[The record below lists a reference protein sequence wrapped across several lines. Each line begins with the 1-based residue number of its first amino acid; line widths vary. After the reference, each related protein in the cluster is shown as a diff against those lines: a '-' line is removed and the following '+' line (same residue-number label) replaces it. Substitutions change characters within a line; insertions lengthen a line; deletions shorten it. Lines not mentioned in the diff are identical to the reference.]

1 MISTSPIKIEVHFTP
16 LTVDEMY
23 LKDKNVVVID
33 VLRASTTIATAL
45 SNGAKEI
52 IPVNNIESALK
63 IAGGLAADVTLRAGE
78 RGGRTIQGFNLGNSP
93 LEYTKEIVKGKSII
107 FMTTNGSA
115 AIVKGRHAKNLVV
128 VSFVN
133 LSHVVSFLKELK
145 EDLTIICAG
154 KENRFCIEDAVCAG
168 RLINKLLTGNAS
180 DLLTDDASTAACMLD
195 KNLGK
200 NVLKLLKTSE
210 HGNYLSKIG
219 FADDLEV
226 CADTDSIPVLP
237 VLSENIIKLYNKS
250 GKPNALRKA

>member
-1 MISTSPIKIEVHFTP
+1 MASTPQIKIEIHFSS

-45 SNGAKEI
+45 ANGAKEI

-63 IAGGLAADVTLRAGE
+63 IAGGLAADVMLRAGE

-93 LEYTKEIVKGKSII
+93 LEYTKEIVNGKSII

-128 VSFVN
+128 ASFVN
-133 LSHVVSFLKELK
+133 LSHVVSFLKDLK

-154 KENRFCIEDAVCAG
+154 KENRFCIEDTVCAG
-168 RLINKLLTGNAS
+168 RLVNKLLS
-180 DLLTDDASTAACMLD
+180 SDQIDLLTDDSSSAACMLD

-200 NVLKLLKTSE
+200 NVLRLLKNSE
-210 HGNYLSKIG
+210 HGKYLSEIG
-219 FADDLEV
+219 FADDLEA
-226 CADTDSIPVLP
+226 CAEIDSIPVLP
-237 VLSENIIKLYNKS
+237 ILSDNIIKLYSKS
-250 GKPNALRKA
+250 GKPHVTRKT